1 MCAVRGEGKG
11 GGVLMC
17 NKMYMLYFMFTLYFM
32 LFYMYIL
39 LCISGVFLHLIYINV
54 SSSVVPGSSWRAW
67 E

>member
-1 MCAVRGEGKG
+1 MCAVRGEGEG

-17 NKMYMLYFMFTLYFM
+17 NKMYMLYFM

-39 LCISGVFLHLIYINV
+39 LCISGVFLHLIYVNV
-54 SSSVVPGSSWRAW
+54 RSSVIPGSSWRAW